1 MKRLVPIFL
10 VIFFNFPLSA
20 QLHINEFSSNN
31 GYIDEDLES
40 VDWIEVIN
48 ISDSVVDLSN
58 YYLSDDLNELN
69 QWQFPNEL
77 LEPMEMILV
86 CASGKNRNYRT
97 RHWESI
103 ILSNNPWRYFI
114 G

>member
-1 MKRLVPIFL
+1 MKRFVSIFL
-10 VIFFNFPLSA
+10 VIFFYFPLSA
-20 QLHINEFSSNN
+20 QLHINEFSANN
-31 GYIDEDLES
+31 GYIDEDLEN
-40 VDWIEVIN
+40 VDWIEVMN

-103 ILSNNPWRYFI
+103 I
-114 G
+114 